1 MFLNAW
7 KNIRVQHVSANTPP
21 LAAGGK
27 TLARGHVITHF
38 HN

>member
-1 MFLNAW
+1 MRGKAFGF
-7 KNIRVQHVSANTPP
+7 NTFGRTGPDTQP
-21 LAAGGK
+21 AASGGK